1 MQRKE
6 RMTVPENCEGERT
19 NNGDFSPSDSIQSSE
34 WGLVAFETQKARLF
48 IGNDDEHTKPEILC
62 MLNNLVGDPV
72 KLV

>member
-1 MQRKE
+1 MREKE
-6 RMTVPENCEGERT
+6 PITATSPPQTQFNHQ
-19 NNGDFSPSDSIQSSE
+19 NG
-34 WGLVAFETQKARLF
+34 GVVAFETQKARLF